1 MIEKLHALGKAH
13 YIKKDL
19 QPFLPAG
26 YRNPPRVPQHH
37 LGPPYKMDDMIKTLR
52 DRALIAAL
60 DTIND
65 RLDQLEDMPGS
76 SDVERLIFAALTLVA
91 KIDQREHTS
100 VHFLEPNSSPPELLE
115 ASTRMYVSPQLHPGH
130 AGFDFA
136 VYAYDH
142 RPRYLPKPGW
152 RRLIV
157 ETDTGPNLPLDADVS
172 RAEAA
177 ESRMI
182 LTHGQIEAD
191 AWLAASKIFDWASWS
206 FGY

>member
-1 MIEKLHALGKAH
+1 
-13 YIKKDL
+13 
-19 QPFLPAG
+19 
-26 YRNPPRVPQHH
+26 
-37 LGPPYKMDDMIKTLR
+37 MDDQIKTLR

-60 DTIND
+60 DTINNH
-65 RLDQLEDMPGS
+65 LDQSGDMPGS
-76 SDVERLIFAALTLVA
+76 SDVERLIFTALVLVA
-91 KIDQREHTS
+91 KTAQREHTS
-100 VHFLEPNSSPPELLE
+100 VHFLEPNTSPPDLLE

-130 AGFDFA
+130 TGFDFA

-142 RPRYLPKPGW
+142 RPRYLPEAGW

-157 ETDTGPNLPLDADVS
+157 ETDTGPSLPLDANVS

-191 AWLAASKIFDWASWS
+191 AWLVASRIFDWASWS
-206 FGY
+206 FG